1 MVQIPILSG
10 IFADTSPALRT
21 AYPVNFFAV
30 PKDNGVSTGFLRPA
44 DGLSV
49 WGATS
54 GVCRGQI
61 VWNGILYAVNGSS
74 LCRVDVNG
82 NETVIGDVGSDG
94 LPVSLDYGFDDL
106 AIASD
111 GRLYLYNPTDG
122 LRQNLDPDLG
132 TVNDVLWVDGYYMT
146 TDGTSL
152 VVTELN
158 NPLAVNP
165 LKYGSSEADP
175 DPIIGI
181 LKLRNEVV
189 ALNRH
194 TIEMF
199 DNIGGSL
206 FPFQRIEGAQ
216 VEKGCI
222 GKDACCIYM
231 EAVAFLGSGFN
242 EQTAVYVAANAN
254 AVKISTHEIDT
265 LLEAYTEADLSA
277 AILEA
282 RNEGSHQFLYM
293 HLPDR
298 TLVYDGASS
307 QVLQSPVWT
316 VLTSSLEG
324 FAQYRAR
331 HLCYAYNAWRCA
343 DPQANRL
350 GYLRRDIS
358 SHYGETVRWEFG
370 TLIVY
375 NGGSGA
381 LFTALELMALTGSVA
396 LGADPAISTSYSVDG
411 LAWSIDRTI
420 SLGTIG
426 NTTKRLAWLK
436 QGRMQDRRIQRFR
449 GTSDAHASFMRL
461 EATLEPLA
469 W

>member
-10 IFADTSPALRT
+10 VYSDTSPALRT

-30 PKDNGVSTGFLRPA
+30 PKDNGISTGFLRPA

-49 WGATS
+49 WGAAS
-54 GVCRGQI
+54 GVNRGMI
-61 VWNGILYAVNGSS
+61 VWNGILYAVNGSN
-74 LCRVDVNG
+74 LCSIDGAGTENIIG
-82 NETVIGDVGSDG
+82 NVGSDG
-94 LPVSLDYGFDDL
+94 MPVSLDYGFDDL

-111 GRLYLYNPTDG
+111 GKLFLYNPTAG
-122 LRQNLDPDLG
+122 LRQNVDPDLG

-146 TDGTSL
+146 TDGTFL
-152 VVTELN
+152 VVTELG

-175 DPIIGI
+175 DPIIAI

-189 ALNRH
+189 SLNRH

-199 DNIGGSL
+199 DNVGGDL

-216 VEKGCI
+216 VEKGCL
-222 GKDACCIYM
+222 GKDACCVYM
-231 EAVAFLGSGFN
+231 ETIAFLGSGFN
-242 EQTAVYVAANAN
+242 EQPAVYVAANAN

-265 LLEAYTEADLSA
+265 LLEAYTEAELSA
-277 AILEA
+277 VILEP

-298 TLVYDGASS
+298 TLVYDGGAS
-307 QVLQSPVWT
+307 QDLQTPVWT
-316 VLTSSLEG
+316 VLTSSVEG
-324 FAQYRAR
+324 FEQYRAR
-331 HLCYAYNAWRCA
+331 HFCYAYNAWRCA
-343 DPQANRL
+343 DPQVARL

-358 SHYGETVRWEFG
+358 SHYGETVRWEFA
-370 TLIVY
+370 TQIVY

-381 LFTALELMALTGSVA
+381 LFNSLELMALTGSVA
-396 LGADPAISTSYSVDG
+396 LGQDPVISTSYSVDG

-420 SLGTIG
+420 RMGKVG
-426 NTTKRLAWLK
+426 DTTKRLAWLK
-436 QGRMQDRRIQRFR
+436 QGRMVDRRMQRFR

-461 EATLEPLA
+461 EAGLEPLA

>member
-10 IFADTSPALRT
+10 IYADTSPALRT

-30 PKDNGVSTGFLRPA
+30 PKENGVSTGFLRPA
-44 DGLSV
+44 DGLSA
-49 WGATS
+49 WGNTS

-61 VWNGILYAVNGSS
+61 VWRGILYAVNGSS
-74 LCRVDVNG
+74 LCRVDANG

-94 LPVSLDYGFDDL
+94 QPVSLDYGFDDL

-122 LRQNLDPDLG
+122 LRQNVDPDLG
-132 TVNDVLWVDGYYMT
+132 TANDVLWVDGYYMT
-146 TDGTSL
+146 TDGTFL

-158 NPLAVNP
+158 DPLAVNP

-199 DNIGGSL
+199 DNVGGSL

-231 EAVAFLGSGFN
+231 ESVAFLGSGFN
-242 EQTAVYVAANAN
+242 EQPAVYVAGNAN

-265 LLEAYTEADLSA
+265 LLEAYTEEQLSG
-277 AILEA
+277 AILEP
-282 RNEGSHQFLYM
+282 RNEGSHQFLYL

-298 TLVYDGASS
+298 TLVYDGGASRD
-307 QVLQSPVWT
+307 LQTQVWT
-316 VLTSSLEG
+316 VLTSSIDG

-331 HLCYAYNAWRCA
+331 HFCFAYNAWRCG

-381 LFTALELMALTGSVA
+381 LFNALELFALTGSVA
-396 LGADPAISTSYSVDG
+396 LGEDPAISTSYSIDG

-426 NTTKRLAWLK
+426 STTKRLLWSK

>member
-1 MVQIPILSG
+1 MTQIPILSG
-10 IFADTSPALRT
+10 IYADTTPALRT

-30 PKDNGVSTGFLRPA
+30 PKENGISQGFLRPG
-44 DGLSV
+44 DGLTE
-49 WGATS
+49 WTATADT
-54 GVCRGQI
+54 CRGQI
-61 VWNGILYAVNGSS
+61 VWQGVLYAVIGADLCSVSSSGVVTTIGSVS
-74 LCRVDVNG
+74 
-82 NETVIGDVGSDG
+82 TDG
-94 LPVSLDYGFDDL
+94 LPVTLDYGFDDL

-111 GRLYLYNPTDG
+111 GNLFLYNPTAG
-122 LRQNLDPDLG
+122 LRQNVDPDLG

-146 TDGTSL
+146 TDGEFL

-175 DPIIGI
+175 DPIIAI

-242 EQTAVYVAANAN
+242 EQPSVYVAANAN

-265 LLEAYTEADLSA
+265 LLEAYTEAELSA

-298 TLVYDGASS
+298 TLVYDGGASRD
-307 QVLQSPVWT
+307 LQAPVWT
-316 VLTSSLEG
+316 VLTSTLEG
-324 FAQYRAR
+324 FSQYRAR

-358 SHYGETVRWEFG
+358 SHYGQTVRWEFG

-375 NGGSGA
+375 NGGSGV
-381 LFTALELMALTGSVA
+381 LFNALELMALTGSVA
-396 LGADPAISTSYSVDG
+396 LGEDPAISTSYSIDG
-411 LAWSIDRTI
+411 LSWSIDRTI

-426 NTTKRLAWLK
+426 NTTKRLLWSK
-436 QGRMQDRRIQRFR
+436 QGKMTDRRIQRFQ

-461 EATLEPLA
+461 EAALEPLA

>member
-1 MVQIPILSG
+1 V
-10 IFADTSPALRT
+10 
-21 AYPVNFFAV
+21 
-30 PKDNGVSTGFLRPA
+30 
-44 DGLSV
+44 
-49 WGATS
+49 
-54 GVCRGQI
+54 
-61 VWNGILYAVNGSS
+61 
-74 LCRVDVNG
+74 
-82 NETVIGDVGSDG
+82 
-94 LPVSLDYGFDDL
+94 
-106 AIASD
+106 
-111 GRLYLYNPTDG
+111 
-122 LRQNLDPDLG
+122 DPDLG
-132 TVNDVLWVDGYYMT
+132 TANDVLWVDGYYMT
-146 TDGTSL
+146 TDGTFL

-158 NPLAVNP
+158 DPLAVNP

-199 DNIGGSL
+199 DNVGGSL

-242 EQTAVYVAANAN
+242 EQPAVYVAGNAN

-265 LLEAYTEADLSA
+265 LLEAYTESELSEV
-277 AILEA
+277 ILEA

-298 TLVYDGASS
+298 TLVYDGGASRD
-307 QVLQSPVWT
+307 LQAPVWT
-316 VLTSSLEG
+316 VLTSSIEG

-331 HLCYAYNAWRCA
+331 HFCFAYNAWRCA
-343 DPQANRL
+343 DPQSNRL

-358 SHYGETVRWEFG
+358 SHYGEPVRWEFG

-381 LFTALELMALTGSVA
+381 LFNALELFALTGSVA
-396 LGADPAISTSYSVDG
+396 LGEDPAISTSYSIDG
-411 LAWSIDRTI
+411 LSWSIDRAI

-426 NTTKRLAWLK
+426 NTTKRLLWSK
-436 QGRMQDRRIQRFR
+436 QGRMADRRIQRFR

>member
-10 IFADTSPALRT
+10 IYSDTSPALRT
-21 AYPVNFFAV
+21 SYPVNFFAV

-44 DGLSV
+44 DGLTAWS
-49 WGATS
+49 ATS
-54 GVCRGQI
+54 GVCRGLI
-61 VWNGILYAVNGSS
+61 LWNGILYAVNGSN
-74 LCRVDVNG
+74 LCSISSAGV
-82 NETVIGDVGSDG
+82 ETVIGDVGNDG
-94 LPVSLDYGFDDL
+94 LPATLDYGFDDL
-106 AIASD
+106 AIASN
-111 GRLYLYNPTDG
+111 GNLFLYNPTAG
-122 LRQNLDPDLG
+122 LRQNVDPDLG

-146 TDGTSL
+146 TDGTFL

-158 NPLAVNP
+158 DPLAVNP

-175 DPIIGI
+175 DPIIAI

-242 EQTAVYVAANAN
+242 EQPAVYVAANAN

-265 LLEAYTEADLSA
+265 LLEAYTEAELSE

-282 RNEGSHQFLYM
+282 RNEGSHQFLYV

-298 TLVYDGASS
+298 TLVYDGGASRDL
-307 QVLQSPVWT
+307 QVPVWT
-316 VLTSSLEG
+316 VLTTSLEG

-343 DPQANRL
+343 DPQANRI

-358 SHYGETVRWEFG
+358 SHYGDTVRWEFG

-375 NGGSGA
+375 NGGSGV
-381 LFTALELMALTGSVA
+381 LFNSLELMALTGSVA
-396 LGADPAISTSYSVDG
+396 LGEDPAILTSYSVDG
-411 LAWSIDRTI
+411 LSWSIDRTI

-426 NTTKRLAWLK
+426 NTTKRLTWMK
-436 QGRMQDRRIQRFR
+436 QGKMQDRRIQRFR